1 MNHEYYM
8 KEALVLAEKAFKE
21 GEFPVGSILVYKDE
35 FLAKGI
41 RKGTT
46 GNFVNEV
53 DHAEIMALRNLSE
66 RKNCNEIN
74 SKEITIYCTM
84 EPCLMCFGAILLSGI
99 GKIVYA
105 YEDVMG
111 GGTGC
116 GIDSLSPLYKNSPVK
131 IIPGILRKE
140 SLEIFKAYF
149 SNPSNSY
156 WKGSLLADYT
166 LAQED

>member
-1 MNHEYYM
+1 
-8 KEALVLAEKAFKE
+8 
-21 GEFPVGSILVYKDE
+21 
-35 FLAKGI
+35 
-41 RKGTT
+41 
-46 GNFVNEV
+46 
-53 DHAEIMALRNLSE
+53 
-66 RKNCNEIN
+66 
-74 SKEITIYCTM
+74 TM

-156 WKGSLLADYT
+156 CKGSLLADYT
-166 LAQED
+166 LSQKD